1 MLENCVPI
9 RVAIRKH
16 VAVNT
21 NRFVVT
27 KKKQA
32 ASDRSTP
39 SGYIRAS
46 NFLIAFPSDIFMVG
60 YFGGSVGSSGCTL
73 LSFTR

>member
-1 MLENCVPI
+1 MT
-9 RVAIRKH
+9 IRKH

-27 KKKQA
+27 KKI

-60 YFGGSVGSSGCTL
+60 YFGGSVGSSGSTL
-73 LSFTR
+73 LSFMR